1 MVGVVSISNLKYWY
15 CKFPVHQK
23 VLTDKYGKR
32 VRCGTL
38 NIVRVRI
45 PSSPLKINNKA
56 MSKYFVFCSFL
67 LLTAGLWIITAYF
80 VGSYPVASGWIG
92 SVAAIVTFYTMYYGF
107 SRTKDQ
113 QTYNIYDSDEYYKE
127 TENVE

>member
-1 MVGVVSISNLKYWY
+1 
-15 CKFPVHQK
+15 
-23 VLTDKYGKR
+23 
-32 VRCGTL
+32 
-38 NIVRVRI
+38 
-45 PSSPLKINNKA
+45 

-80 VGSYPVASGWIG
+80 VGSCPVASGWIG

-127 TENVE
+127 TEDVE